1 MNKEIMDEELGMA
14 ESPLPVTDN
23 ISLLKLM
30 PIQHFERKELN
41 VSDFSIED
49 ADCIIRENLIGL
61 SQNLR
66 CEKFCDLDMKE
77 RAAQLEE

>member
-1 MNKEIMDEELGMA
+1 MNKEIMDEELGLA
-14 ESPLPVTDN
+14 ESPVPVTDN

-30 PIQHFERKELN
+30 PIQHFDRDELN
-41 VSDFSIED
+41 ASNLSIED
-49 ADCIIRENLIGL
+49 ADCIILENLIGL

-66 CEKFCDLDMKE
+66 CDKFCDLDMKE